1 LVIKD
6 SGSYIII
13 SYVKKA
19 IIVDIGKIGRIDFKK
34 GYYLYV
40 GSAKTNL
47 AKRIERHK
55 RRKKKIF
62 WHIDYLRDKAEFY
75 ASLPI
80 VSSVPLECHI
90 ADSLKDIADWTIDR
104 FGSSDCSCET
114 HLFGMHE
121 DPLKSSAFIDALLYY
136 RMDRREELLKVREE
150 S

>member
-1 LVIKD
+1 MVLKD

-13 SYVKKA
+13 LCVKKA
-19 IIVDIGKIGRIDFKK
+19 IVVNIGKIGRIDFNK

-75 ASLPI
+75 TSLPI
-80 VSSVPLECHI
+80 RSSVPLECHI
-90 ADSLKDIADWTIDR
+90 ADSLKGIADWTIDR
-104 FGSSDCSCET
+104 FGSSDCACET
-114 HLFGMHE
+114 HLFGMHK

-136 RMDRREELLKVREE
+136 GIDRREELLKIREE
-150 S
+150 G

>member
-1 LVIKD
+1 MVLKD

-13 SYVKKA
+13 LYVKKA
-19 IIVDIGKIGRIDFKK
+19 IIVDVGKIGRIDFKK

-55 RRKKKIF
+55 RRRKRLF
-62 WHIDYLRDKAEFY
+62 WHVDYLRKEADFFA
-75 ASLPI
+75 ALPI
-80 VSSVPLECHI
+80 LSSVPLECHI
-90 ADSLKDIADWTIDR
+90 AKRLKGIADWTIDR

-136 RMDRREELLKVREE
+136 GIDQFEEHLKIREEG
-150 S
+150 

>member
-1 LVIKD
+1 MVLKD

-13 SYVKKA
+13 LYVKKA
-19 IIVDIGKIGRIDFKK
+19 IIVNIGKIGRIDFKK

-75 ASLPI
+75 ASIPI
-80 VSSVPLECHI
+80 LSIVHLECHI
-90 ADSLKDIADWTIDR
+90 ADRLKGIADWTIDR

-136 RMDRREELLKVREE
+136 GIDRREELLKIRKEG
-150 S
+150 